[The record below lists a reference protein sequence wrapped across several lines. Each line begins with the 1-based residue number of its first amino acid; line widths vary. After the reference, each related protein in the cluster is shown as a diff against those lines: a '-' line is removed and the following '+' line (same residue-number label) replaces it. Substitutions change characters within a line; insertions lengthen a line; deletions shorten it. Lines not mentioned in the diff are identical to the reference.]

1 MNQNRQKKNPLFK
14 KDVFDK
20 KVAAHIKCGYTK
32 EFAEWKVLD
41 DFNNY
46 LGPKY
51 NKRSTNSDGYFES

>member
-1 MNQNRQKKNPLFK
+1 MNQNKQEKNPLFK
-14 KDVFDK
+14 KGVFDK

-32 EFAEWKVLD
+32 ELAEWKVLN

-51 NKRSTNSDGYFES
+51 NKCSTNSNGYFES